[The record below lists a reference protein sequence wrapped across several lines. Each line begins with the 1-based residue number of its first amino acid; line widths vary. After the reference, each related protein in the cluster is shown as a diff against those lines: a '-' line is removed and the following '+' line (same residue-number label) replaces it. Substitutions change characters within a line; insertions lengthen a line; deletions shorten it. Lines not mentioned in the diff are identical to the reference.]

1 MGADFH
7 ASKPIYMQIADKI
20 IQQMVRHELKP
31 GDKLPSV
38 REMAIQTGV
47 NPNTIQR
54 TYAEL
59 ERMAIVETKRGQGTF
74 VVENEKLIQELKIQL
89 QKDVI
94 SIFVNNMR
102 ELGFSENE
110 MVANL
115 ICYFEE
121 GKGDMK

>member
-31 GDKLPSV
+31 GDKIPSV

>member
-20 IQQMVRHELKP
+20 IQQMVRNELRS

-38 REMAIQTGV
+38 REMAIHTGV

-74 VVENEKLIQELKIQL
+74 VVENETLIQELKIQL

-94 SIFVNNMR
+94 SLFVNSMS
-102 ELGFSENE
+102 ELGFSEKE

-115 ICYFEE
+115 IGYFEE

>member
-102 ELGFSENE
+102 EFGFSENE